1 MSHVKE
7 ISTTDPRMSSFLA
20 DWSASLKGICL
31 LEQNLSEHHTVV
43 QVYRSALEKD
53 KAELLKVKYIL
64 CFFTFCS
71 FTPTLLH

>member
-7 ISTTDPRMSSFLA
+7 ISSSDPRMSRFLA
-20 DWSASLKGICL
+20 DWIASLKGICL

-53 KAELLKVKYIL
+53 KAELLKVSYAS
-64 CFFTFCS
+64 CYCAS
-71 FTPTLLH
+71 PVSH

>member
-7 ISTTDPRMSSFLA
+7 ISTTNPRMSRFLA

-31 LEQNLSEHHTVV
+31 LEQSLSEHHTVV

-53 KAELLKVKYIL
+53 KAELLKVKNTL
-64 CFFTFCS
+64 CTFTSCS
-71 FTPTLLH
+71 FTPTVLH